1 MISMFFFIYYDI
13 KNEKNSREILFFYVV
28 VMIWIL
34 ACSLLLQVVCSK
46 YSIPNVPD
54 YLTEMSLQYIS
65 HKTVSSKHYQLAM
78 CITSDSN
85 VNIPFHCYF

>member
-1 MISMFFFIYYDI
+1 
-13 KNEKNSREILFFYVV
+13 
-28 VMIWIL
+28 MIWIL

-46 YSIPNVPD
+46 YSIPNVPG